1 MLTLNK
7 LNKEFFKKSPFVV
20 LNKGKDY
27 FYFICF
33 DGDRHESKMVM
44 VSKVNDLS
52 LDMWMKE
59 YNRFVS
65 DVNC

>member
-20 LNKGKDY
+20 LNKGKGY
-27 FYFICF
+27 FYFIYF
-33 DGDRHESKMVM
+33 DGKNHESKMVM

-52 LDMWMKE
+52 LDVWMKE
-59 YNRFVS
+59 YNNFMEEVF
-65 DVNC
+65 